1 MVGTFTVRYSTRA
14 RRTVTG
20 LALGP
25 CISDETGR
33 RGGPACLVSPAPQ
46 SAHSSGFR
54 STARARTA
62 GVFLSASALS
72 RVFQNTPDFK
82 PLPHV
87 FLWSCNPHFDSE
99 NTATALDSS
108 LTGPPAA
115 SGGRTGAAHVFNPCV
130 HIWSLG
136 ALGLGSRCRHG
147 DRPGSGKSP
156 VRGQSQACAPS
167 CRDPGLAVTPG
178 VKEARSIPSVMPP
191 DGF

>member
-33 RGGPACLVSPAPQ
+33 RGGPACLVSPAPR

-87 FLWSCNPHFDSE
+87 FLWGCNPHFDSE

-115 SGGRTGAAHVFNPCV
+115 SGGRTGAAPVFHPV
-130 HIWSLG
+130 STSG
-136 ALGLGSRCRHG
+136 ASGPWGWGPGADTGTGLGVG
-147 DRPGSGKSP
+147 N
-156 VRGQSQACAPS
+156 
-167 CRDPGLAVTPG
+167 L
-178 VKEARSIPSVMPP
+178 PSVGRARPALP
-191 DGF
+191 AAGTLAWR